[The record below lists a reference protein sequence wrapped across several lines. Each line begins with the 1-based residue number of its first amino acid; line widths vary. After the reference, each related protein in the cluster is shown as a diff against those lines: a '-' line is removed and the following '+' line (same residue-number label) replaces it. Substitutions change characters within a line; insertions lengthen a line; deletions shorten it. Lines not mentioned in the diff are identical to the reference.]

1 MSTGQNGFW
10 ETKKS
15 ALLFELLC
23 KSVQKYD
30 QNVVSPRWFVMFA
43 SSTLLHTVSVGTGD
57 LKLSHS
63 GCSDK

>member
-1 MSTGQNGFW
+1 MYFGKQN
-10 ETKKS
+10 

-43 SSTLLHTVSVGTGD
+43 SSTLLHTVSVGTED
-57 LKLSHS
+57 LKPSDS
-63 GCSDK
+63 GC